1 MPEHISEGS
10 ATDRIA
16 QIIESQSAIKKG
28 QHRVVT
34 FVAARSMTKYSRSAT
49 KAECARAH

>member
-16 QIIESQSAIKKG
+16 QIIESQSAIKKDH
-28 QHRVVT
+28 HRVVT
-34 FVAARSMTKYSRSAT
+34 LIAARRMNEYSRSAT
-49 KAECARAH
+49 KAKCARAH